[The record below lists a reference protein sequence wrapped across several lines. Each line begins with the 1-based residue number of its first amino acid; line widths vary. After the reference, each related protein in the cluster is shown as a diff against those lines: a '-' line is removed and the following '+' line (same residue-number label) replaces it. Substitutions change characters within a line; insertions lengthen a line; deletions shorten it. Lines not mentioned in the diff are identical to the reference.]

1 MKDMKVK
8 EALFPLITAHR
19 SDHIPEIFVILRS
32 QSKIIDYLDGGRRQK
47 ELQKA
52 AEEDYEK
59 VQDAKNRKAKEKQEK
74 KEEEDRKEDMVKN
87 LLNKKQTYEFFK
99 GLTNM
104 CIFTLFIV
112 LQI

>member
-1 MKDMKVK
+1 MLLVVGLFWCKIHTYNHNLGSKV
-8 EALFPLITAHR
+8 H
-19 SDHIPEIFVILRS
+19 
-32 QSKIIDYLDGGRRQK
+32 QK

-74 KEEEDRKEDMVKN
+74 KEEEDRKEEMVKN
-87 LLNKKQTYEFFK
+87 LLNKKKTYEFFK

-104 CIFTLFIV
+104 SIFTLFAILLILSV
-112 LQI
+112 RKMALV